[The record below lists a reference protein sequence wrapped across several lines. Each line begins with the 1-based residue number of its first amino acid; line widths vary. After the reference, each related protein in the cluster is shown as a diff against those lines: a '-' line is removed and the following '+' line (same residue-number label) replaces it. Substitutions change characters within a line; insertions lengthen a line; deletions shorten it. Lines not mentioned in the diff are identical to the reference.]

1 MMLTAG
7 DIAGMRA
14 TADTALPDV
23 ATVQRATTVSDGGG
37 GTTTSWAD
45 VATVACRIAPAG
57 GGEGATAGERVVD
70 ESTHVISLPAEAD
83 VTELDRLIVG
93 GQTYDVTLVRTW
105 EEWEFSRRVEC
116 KEAV

>member
-1 MMLTAG
+1 MLTTAE
-7 DIAGMRA
+7 ITAMRA
-14 TADTALPDV
+14 TADTALPDL

-57 GGEGATAGERVVD
+57 GGEGATTGERVVD
-70 ESTHVISLPAEAD
+70 ESTHILTLPAVADITEAD
-83 VTELDRLIVG
+83 RLLIAG
-93 GQTYDVTLVRTW
+93 RLYDITLVRHRGAW
-105 EEWEFSRRVEC
+105 ELSRRAEA

>member
-1 MMLTAG
+1 MLTTAE
-7 DIAGMRA
+7 ITAMRA

-57 GGEGATAGERVVD
+57 GGEGATGGRIVD
-70 ESTHVISLPAEAD
+70 ESTAIVTLPADTDVVEAD
-83 VTELDRLIVG
+83 RLLIAGTV
-93 GQTYDVTLVRTW
+93 YDVTLVKQREAW
-105 EEWEFSRRVEC
+105 EISRRAEA

>member
-1 MMLTAG
+1 MLTTAE
-7 DIAGMRA
+7 ITAMRA

-57 GGEGATAGERVVD
+57 GGEGATTGERVVD
-70 ESTHVISLPAEAD
+70 ESTHIVTFPALAD
-83 VTELDRLIVG
+83 VTEADRLLVD
-93 GQTYDVTLVRTW
+93 GQTFNVTLVKQRGAW
-105 EEWEFSRRVEC
+105 ELSRRAEA